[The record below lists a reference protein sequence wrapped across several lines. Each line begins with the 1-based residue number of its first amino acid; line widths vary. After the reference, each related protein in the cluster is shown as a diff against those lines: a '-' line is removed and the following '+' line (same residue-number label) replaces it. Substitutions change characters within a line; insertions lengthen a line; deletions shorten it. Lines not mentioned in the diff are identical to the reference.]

1 MGSIRVSRLSS
12 DFLED
17 TVNPFLKAS
26 DRSLSCLSDLDDTD
40 KNPKSEGT
48 VIIALGNQWQE
59 NENQEYDSN
68 VLLQFFDFKTEKW
81 ITLMKFSRKDGL
93 EYCDVIAIENYIVLY
108 YDTNHATRTIVYNS
122 KTRKLRNSKVNIP

>member
-17 TVNPFLKAS
+17 TVKPFLKAS
-26 DRSLSCLSDLDDTD
+26 DKSLSCLSDLDDID
-40 KNPKSEGT
+40 KNPKLEGT

-93 EYCDVIAIENYIVLY
+93 EYCDVIAIVLY

>member
-48 VIIALGNQWQE
+48 VIIALGIHHRFGYSMTGE
-59 NENQEYDSN
+59 
-68 VLLQFFDFKTEKW
+68 
-81 ITLMKFSRKDGL
+81 RKPR
-93 EYCDVIAIENYIVLY
+93 I
-108 YDTNHATRTIVYNS
+108 
-122 KTRKLRNSKVNIP
+122 